1 MNVINQAAPRTGYI
15 LLIGF
20 FILVGC
26 KTKAPVPLMPKASFR
41 LANPTCTAP
50 CDPGITNLSQYAVSY
65 RWDFGDGGTSTFE
78 TPQHTYTKG
87 GSFAI
92 KLTVTGEENQQSDT
106 TITISLQSPTPVA
119 AFTVQNNNCTAACEI
134 GFTNQSTYGN
144 TYAWNFGDGG
154 TSADANPKHTYA
166 KGGTYTVKLTANGDQ
181 SKSGSATQTVTI
193 KDAPPVANF
202 LVQNDNCIAPCT
214 VGLQNQSTNATSYSW
229 RILTSYSGTT
239 PLYRTATDVSP
250 SQLYSVVSP
259 LINGG
264 RLGYTAELT
273 ATGPGGTATVR
284 KAVTIR
290 PPAPTAIFTYQ
301 FISRT
306 DGTYVQLINQSSNA
320 TSYKWYYGTNQTSTL
335 ETPPAYKYIG
345 AQGVTLDAFNE
356 TSTSRRQ
363 IVVEVP
369 LPIIK

>member
-15 LLIGF
+15 LLIGL

-26 KTKAPVPLMPKASFR
+26 KTKAPVPLLPKASFR

-92 KLTVTGEENQQSDT
+92 KLTVTGEENQQVDT

-134 GFTNQSTYGN
+134 GFTNLSTYGN
-144 TYAWNFGDGG
+144 TYAWDFGDGG
-154 TSADANPKHTYA
+154 TATDANPKHTYA

-181 SKSGSATQTVTI
+181 GKSGSATQTVTI
-193 KDAPPVANF
+193 KTPPPVVNF
-202 LVQNDNCIAPCT
+202 LIQNDNCIVPCT
-214 VGLQNQSTNATSYSW
+214 VVLQNQSTNATSYSW
-229 RILTSYSGTT
+229 KILTSYPSATA
-239 PLYRTATDVSP
+239 LYRAVTEVSP
-250 SQLYSVVSP
+250 SQPYDAVSP
-259 LINGG
+259 LVNGG

-273 ATGPGGTATVR
+273 ATGPGGTATVK
-284 KAVTIR
+284 KAITIR
-290 PPAPTAIFTYQ
+290 PPVPTSIFTYQ
-301 FISRT
+301 TVNRA
-306 DGTYVQLINQSSNA
+306 DGTYIQLINQSRDA

-345 AQGVTLDAFNE
+345 AQAVTLDVFNE

-363 IVVEVP
+363 TVIE
-369 LPIIK
+369 LPRPILK